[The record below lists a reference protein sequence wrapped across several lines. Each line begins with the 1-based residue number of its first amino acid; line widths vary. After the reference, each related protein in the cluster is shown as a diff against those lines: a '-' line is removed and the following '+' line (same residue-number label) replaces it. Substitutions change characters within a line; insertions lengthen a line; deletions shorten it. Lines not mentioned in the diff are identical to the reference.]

1 MESTSSARLAGDAHT
16 GIATVNESGRV
27 INLPGRKG
35 NGGKKAEKDATKA
48 RVKLAKSSMAGAS
61 GIKSRGAM
69 QWFYNLKLA
78 KKLMGVVAMVLALSI
93 FVGLFSVGQL
103 NKVNQSAAE
112 MKNTWLPSLRSV
124 LHIRE
129 QLSRLRAIEVQYSV
143 VSADADLSP
152 YKKNTAALFADLE
165 QSVAQYSQLV
175 TQPAEQEAL
184 QRFKGQLG
192 PYLEQ
197 HQKIFAAIDAQ
208 KAWDVPEMLKGE
220 ALATPRNKLNA
231 IADELIKINEEG
243 STRAGAVGD
252 TVYKAGR
259 IWIFGML
266 AASVLIG
273 CVLALWIARIVSSPL
288 TSAVSLSRRVAAG
301 DLTGDV
307 EVRSTDETGQLMQA
321 LKDMN
326 AALTRIV
333 TDVRVGTDAIATAS
347 GEIASGNMD
356 LSTRTEQQAGALE
369 ETASSM
375 EEMTQ
380 AVKKSADSAHQA
392 NLFAE
397 SASRVALKGSAV
409 VSEVVNTMGSIS
421 ESAKRIIDIIGVIDG
436 IAFQTNILAL
446 NAAVEAARAGEQG
459 RGFAVVAAEVRTL
472 AQRSATAAKEI
483 KQLIGASV
491 QNVDAGTKLVGQA
504 GATMTEMVDGVKKL
518 ADIMGEIT
526 TSTQG
531 QAAGIDRINQALQQ
545 MENVT
550 HQNAALV
557 EQGAAASESMREQ
570 AENLLRSVSVFKL
583 GDGMGAANA
592 GGGLMLGR

>member
-1 MESTSSARLAGDAHT
+1 MESMSSARLSGETST
-16 GIATVNESGRV
+16 GIATVNESAR
-27 INLPGRKG
+27 IISLPGSHAG
-35 NGGKKAEKDATKA
+35 NDHKKAGQNTGKLRARTVKA
-48 RVKLAKSSMAGAS
+48 GSVKG
-61 GIKSRGAM
+61 GPM
-69 QWFYNLKLA
+69 QWFYNLKIA
-78 KKLMGVVAMVLALSI
+78 KKLMCVVAMVLALSI
-93 FVGLFSVGQL
+93 FLGLFSVGQL

-112 MKNTWLPSLRSV
+112 MKNVWLPSLRSV

-129 QLSRLRAIEVQYSV
+129 LLSRLRAIEAQYSV
-143 VSADADLSP
+143 VSADADLTP
-152 YKKNTAALFADLE
+152 YKKNTTAAFSDL
-165 QSVAQYSQLV
+165 QDSIAKYSQLI
-175 TQPAEQEAL
+175 TSPAEQEVL
-184 QRFKGQLG
+184 QRFKAQLV
-192 PYLEQ
+192 PYQEQ

-208 KAWDVPEMLKGE
+208 KAWDVPEMLKGD
-220 ALATPRNKLNA
+220 ALSAPRDKLSG

-252 TVYKAGR
+252 SLYNAGR

-273 CVLALWIARIVSSPL
+273 CGLALWIARIVSSPL
-288 TSAVSLSRRVAAG
+288 TSAVNLSRKVAGG
-301 DLTGDV
+301 DLTGEV
-307 EVRSTDETGQLMQA
+307 EVRSSDETGQLMQA

-326 AALTRIV
+326 AALTHIV
-333 TDVRVGTDAIATAS
+333 TEVRTGTDAIATAS

-397 SASRVALKGSAV
+397 SAQRVALKGSAV
-409 VSEVVNTMGSIS
+409 VSEVVDTMGSIS

-459 RGFAVVAAEVRTL
+459 RGFAVVASEVRTL

-504 GATMTEMVDGVKKL
+504 GVTMTEMVDGVKKL

-583 GDGMGAANA
+583 GDGS
-592 GGGLMLGR
+592 GGSGLMLGR

>member
-1 MESTSSARLAGDAHT
+1 
-16 GIATVNESGRV
+16 
-27 INLPGRKG
+27 
-35 NGGKKAEKDATKA
+35 
-48 RVKLAKSSMAGAS
+48 
-61 GIKSRGAM
+61 M

-78 KKLMGVVAMVLALSI
+78 KKLMCVVAMVLALSI

-103 NKVNQSAAE
+103 NEVNKSAAE
-112 MKNTWLPSLRSV
+112 MKNVWLPSLRSV

-129 QLSRLRAIEVQYSV
+129 QLARLRAIEVQYSV

-184 QRFKGQLG
+184 QRFKSQLG

-220 ALATPRNKLNA
+220 ALGAPRTKLNA

-252 TVYKAGR
+252 SIYKAGR

-273 CVLALWIARIVSSPL
+273 CGFALWIARIVSNPL
-288 TSAVSLSRRVAAG
+288 TSAVNLSRRVAAG

-333 TDVRVGTDAIATAS
+333 TDVRLGTDAIATAS

-375 EEMTQ
+375 EEMTH
-380 AVKKSADSAHQA
+380 AVKKSADSANQA

-397 SASRVALKGSAV
+397 SATRVALKGSTV
-409 VSEVVNTMGSIS
+409 VSEVVDTMGSIS

-483 KQLIGASV
+483 KQLIGDSV

-583 GDGMGAANA
+583 GDGSAGGAA
-592 GGGLMLGR
+592 LMLGR